1 MILVSYVFDL
11 LLHGIETEMREKRLL
26 YREFNVKNR
35 AVFIS
40 ESSRDCKLVAED
52 ASVLRPRRGSE
63 RNQLC

>member
-1 MILVSYVFDL
+1 
-11 LLHGIETEMREKRLL
+11 MREKCLL
-26 YREFNVKNR
+26 YREFNDKNR

-40 ESSRDCKLVAED
+40 ESSRDFKLVAED